1 MGSTLFFYFFF
12 AYNFTLASHPTMEGR
27 STAGIPHRPLFKLAR
42 ERRGKVVASMSRRPP
57 ADTFD
62 SLYSQ
67 PGPSPANVPLNSTY
81 PAVSTRKFGSPHP
94 NFMAYNSPFQ
104 MPAPQQ
110 SFTGVSALV
119 DFRDGI
125 QIVEED
131 ADLDRDVSS
140 DFLQRNGRRGI
151 SSKGIIG
158 NYHDDNDEHEE
169 AEEESVS
176 ATAEDVRSMVEENLR
191 RNCKSR
197 YSSLSALAG
206 KSGESSLK
214 LPERKLDAKAPEN
227 SHEDILNNVRESLK
241 EIRMKLSGETPG
253 SFKEGVSGKSSLGS
267 SLATP
272 ASATTRSSR
281 LLMGSM
287 GSMIRA

>member
-1 MGSTLFFYFFF
+1 
-12 AYNFTLASHPTMEGR
+12 
-27 STAGIPHRPLFKLAR
+27 
-42 ERRGKVVASMSRRPP
+42 MSRRPP

-67 PGPSPANVPLNSTY
+67 PGPSPANVPLNNTY
-81 PAVSTRKFGSPHP
+81 PAASTRRFSSPHP

-104 MPAPQQ
+104 MAAPQP

-158 NYHDDNDEHEE
+158 KCHDDDDDHEE

-176 ATAEDVRSMVEENLR
+176 ASVEDVRNMVEENLR

-206 KSGESSLK
+206 KSGDSSLK
-214 LPERKLDAKAPEN
+214 LSEKLPEKLSEKLPEK
-227 SHEDILNNVRESLK
+227 SHEDILKNVRESLK
-241 EIRMKLSGETPG
+241 EIRMKLSGDTPG
-253 SFKEGVSGKSSLGS
+253 SFKEGASGKSSLGS
-267 SLATP
+267 SLGTP

-281 LLMGSM
+281 LLMGSV

>member
-1 MGSTLFFYFFF
+1 
-12 AYNFTLASHPTMEGR
+12 
-27 STAGIPHRPLFKLAR
+27 
-42 ERRGKVVASMSRRPP
+42 MSRRPP

-67 PGPSPANVPLNSTY
+67 PGPSPANVPLNNTY
-81 PAVSTRKFGSPHP
+81 PAASTRRFSSPHP

-104 MPAPQQ
+104 MAAPQQ

-125 QIVEED
+125 QIVEDD
-131 ADLDRDVSS
+131 ADGSFNNDRDVSS

-158 NYHDDNDEHEE
+158 KCHDDDDDHEE

-176 ATAEDVRSMVEENLR
+176 ASAEDVRSMVEENLR

-206 KSGESSLK
+206 KSGDCSLK
-214 LPERKLDAKAPEN
+214 LPERKLSDKLPEKLPEK
-227 SHEDILNNVRESLK
+227 SHEDILKNVRESLK
-241 EIRMKLSGETPG
+241 EIRMKLSGDTPG
-253 SFKEGVSGKSSLGS
+253 SFKEGASGTSLKSSLG
-267 SLATP
+267 TP

-281 LLMGSM
+281 LLMGSV